1 MFKTFNKTLSEQ
13 LTSLINLSFIKW
25 VFPNVLKTAQ
35 VLPTFK
41 KGDKTE
47 MNNYSP
53 ISLISNVSEILQ
65 KLMYKRLYTF
75 LEESN
80 SFYPYQFGFRL
91 NHSTNSALI
100 EITEQILKVFD
111 KGLFAYGVYL
121 DLKRFWHSKPQHT
134 TNKTGT
140 LWYKRKCQLLALLIP
155 SRQETIYKCNRK
167 RFKLP
172 RNYSWSSAR
181 ACSRTSAIYYIYQ
194 WFKSISNIK

>member
-1 MFKTFNKTLSEQ
+1 M
-13 LTSLINLSFIKW
+13 
-25 VFPNVLKTAQ
+25 AQ

-53 ISLISNVSEILQ
+53 ILLISNVSKILQ

-80 SFYPYQFGFRL
+80 SFYPYQFEFRL

-121 DLKRFWHSKPQHT
+121 DLKRF
-134 TNKTGT
+134 
-140 LWYKRKCQLLALLIP
+140 
-155 SRQETIYKCNRK
+155 
-167 RFKLP
+167 
-172 RNYSWSSAR
+172 
-181 ACSRTSAIYYIYQ
+181 
-194 WFKSISNIK
+194 